1 MVVAVAL
8 RLWAPAGVAGAVAG
22 LIAILVLPR
31 ALPRDQSALPSD
43 GPGLRVITANL
54 LLGRADPGA
63 VVDLVRDQ
71 QIDLLSLQE
80 LTRKENRALQEAGL
94 ARLLPERRVF
104 TAPAFSG
111 AALYS
116 RWPLE
121 GGELI
126 GGSGGLL
133 PMPRSR
139 VRVPEAAPVE
149 VVDAHPPPPTSS
161 EQASVWELGL
171 QSLPS
176 TDPQGMVRLLLG
188 DFNATLD
195 HQARCPRPRVRRRS
209 RCGGEGAHADLAART
224 FAAPD
229 GDHRPRAGRRTGAG
243 ARRGHSRAARL
254 GPSSGDNGARVAV
267 RWWSGQASGNGSA
280 PGRCRS
286 QVRGRPSTAR
296 GRARGPWP
304 RRRGCPREP

>member
-43 GPGLRVITANL
+43 GPGLRVMTANL
-54 LLGRADPGA
+54 FLGRADPGA

-195 HQARCPRPRVRRRS
+195 HQALRDVLDRGYVDAADAVGKALTPTWPPERSLPPTVTIDHVLVDERVRVRDVGIHELPGS
-209 RCGGEGAHADLAART
+209 
-224 FAAPD
+224 
-229 GDHRPRAGRRTGAG
+229 DHR
-243 ARRGHSRAARL
+243 
-254 GPSSGDNGARVAV
+254 AV
-267 RWWSGQASGNGSA
+267 
-280 PGRCRS
+280 
-286 QVRGRPSTAR
+286 TAELVL
-296 GRARGPWP
+296 P
-304 RRRGCPREP
+304 